1 MSLQHGFIGQIEVE
15 KAREEFSSTYIC
27 SDGSFW
33 KKNIFCERPHTGNI
47 IKGCEYDDIEEL
59 LGYYTESFL
68 DTFNTKKDI
77 ELFEEKTYELDADIK
92 NEILAILAENKT
104 AYMLDDNVSDD
115 KNMLI
120 SDRVTDGQETLFFTT
135 EEAWEELNKD
145 YDKVNETLVIWL
157 LRL

>member
-1 MSLQHGFIGQIEVE
+1 ME
-15 KAREEFSSTYIC
+15 EEFKDKRTKNGWVLNLVKVNDIHITSSLY
-27 SDGSFW
+27 DDGGSFV
-33 KKNIFCERPHTGNI
+33 
-47 IKGCEYDDIEEL
+47 
-59 LGYYTESFL
+59 ESK
-68 DTFNTKKDI
+68 TFNLNYENDMDILRKYI

-157 LRL
+157 LRLW